1 MTTRTPIGTIAS
13 TLILSGLALG
23 VILVLVVS
31 GGVFRVG
38 VVRGGGGASRSP
50 AVAAAAATVATTMA
64 ATTMPST
71 DGAASR
77 VSIDN
82 FSYAPTELTVAAGT
96 KVTWV
101 NHDDVP
107 HTVTADDKSF
117 NSGALD
123 TDDVFA
129 RVFDKP
135 GAYPY
140 FCGLHPHM
148 TGRVIVK

>member
-1 MTTRTPIGTIAS
+1 MTARKPIGTIAS
-13 TLILSGLALG
+13 TLILTGLAAGTFL
-23 VILVLVVS
+23 ILAVA
-31 GGVFRVG
+31 GGVF
-38 VVRGGGGASRSP
+38 GGRNPSAGSS
-50 AVAAAAATVATTMA
+50 AAAHGVADPTTR
-64 ATTMPST
+64 PSADVGT
-71 DGAASR
+71 AR

-82 FSYAPTELTVAAGT
+82 FSFSPAEITVAAGT

-123 TDDVFA
+123 TDDQYSQVFA
-129 RVFDKP
+129 KA
-135 GAYPY
+135 GEYPY